1 MRDDEAP
8 KPRTAMGAI
17 KTRPFERNLVLTRL
31 GLGAGA
37 RIAAPGEFHQSWQS
51 GFPHA

>member
-1 MRDDEAP
+1 
-8 KPRTAMGAI
+8 MGAI